1 MNPVIKKYT
10 SEPELKNPIVLFRSM
25 LSDMIQSREL
35 ALQLAVR
42 DLKALYRQSFIGY
55 YWLLI
60 LPVFNT
66 LTWLFLRNTGI
77 VKMEDTGMPYEVY
90 IFSGSMIWQIFSES
104 IQSPLK
110 ELSSGKGMMTKLN
123 FPKEALITSG
133 IIKVLVNSIVKIGIL
148 VPFVMYFGAWPD
160 WQLLLFPLGL
170 ISLVLVGTAIGLFL
184 APIGILYDDITKGL
198 PIILQFAMYLTP
210 VVFVIPQVGWTKLLI
225 EWNPLTPL
233 IMNTRIWLTGGDTIW
248 PLYTIGVVIFFLL
261 LLLFSWVFFRV
272 TLVRIIER
280 MSA

>member
-1 MNPVIKKYT
+1 LNPVIKKYT

-77 VKMEDTGMPYEVY
+77 VEMEDTGMPYEVY
-90 IFSGSMIWQIFSES
+90 IFSGSMLWQIFSES

-210 VVFVIPQVGWTKLLI
+210 VVFVIPKVGWTKLLI